1 MAKRKQSAEARNPFE
16 PLDGP
21 VADAIDLHGFA
32 ATEVDAAV
40 RAFLRRAHQR
50 SPGALV
56 HVITGRGRGS
66 TRGPVLKRTVKALLA
81 AGHPDVSAWGE
92 DLNGGGYLIRL
103 T

>member
-1 MAKRKQSAEARNPFE
+1 MAKRKSPEARNPFE
-16 PLDGP
+16 PLDGA
-21 VADAIDLHGFA
+21 VADAIDLHGFQA
-32 ATEVDAAV
+32 AEAEAAV

-50 SPGALV
+50 TPGALV

-81 AGHPDVSAWGE
+81 AGHPAVSAWGE